1 MKLLTF
7 EEAQRAEITIKEAH
21 AHSISINQS
30 CVSEM
35 YRTEPRSHSGLIYVL
50 AGAHIFVDSFG
61 REIKICANEMLYA
74 PEGCNY
80 YHRPLIDETDK
91 NGNLIT
97 HTEVFVAD
105 FKLSLNEE
113 SVVFSDKIM
122 RIDTEYKKIL
132 GEKFINMVNG
142 YNSAMPSQF
151 RFLSQLFDI
160 LNDIC
165 DEYAKKRLSKRKYEM
180 IKPAIEYLAN
190 NDATSIDVAELA
202 ELCYI
207 SKNYFR
213 KLFYDYYGCLPH
225 QYLNELKLKRAAM
238 LLETGDY
245 SISDISDM
253 LGYATASYFSLC
265 FKNHYGYLPS
275 EYKK

>member
-1 MKLLTF
+1 MKLMSF
-7 EEAQRAEITIKEAH
+7 EEAQRAEIIIREAH
-21 AHSISINQS
+21 AHGIRVNQS

-50 AGAHIFVDSFG
+50 TGAHLFVDSFG
-61 REIKICANEMLYA
+61 REITISANEMLYA

-80 YHRPLIDETDK
+80 YHRPLIDETDE

-105 FKLSLNEE
+105 FKLTLNDE
-113 SVVFSDKIM
+113 SVVFSDRIM
-122 RIDTEYKKIL
+122 RIDTEHKKML

-142 YNSAMPSQF
+142 YSSAMPSYF
-151 RFLSQLFDI
+151 RFLSQLFGI

-165 DEYAKKRLSKRKYEM
+165 DEYAKKRLSPRKYEM

-190 NDATSIDVAELA
+190 NDAASADVCELA

-225 QYLNELKLKRAAM
+225 QYLNELKLKRAAI

-245 SISDISDM
+245 SISDISVM
-253 LGYATASYFSLC
+253 LGYATPSYFSSC
-265 FKNHYGYLPS
+265 FKNYYGYLPS
-275 EYKK
+275 KYKK